1 MINPVERTGEFLAAL
16 ASHHNVSDKTKPLV
30 QRSDPSTQH
39 EFTQLAVELTT
50 RIAEMQT
57 FVSKCQR
64 RYEDFSPRGMRD
76 AERDEIDS
84 AVAQFLRTAMA
95 QIDVLKADAVRTLE
109 QRAGGSFPAHQLGVV
124 VILNEDLQGVSKLS
138 EGLRG
143 VRIRRAIAD
152 KSKVTVKYNVDV
164 AREMAAERREREKRE
179 AGRGTEEDDEGLAM
193 LEQAFERENEALVTE
208 LVETREQVREAERT
222 VFEIANLNHVF
233 ATKVL
238 EQAREIETL
247 YELAV
252 ESTENVE
259 RGNRELRKMKRRGPL
274 LQYVFALFA
283 VLLTL
288 AILFL
293 DWMASR
299 RSFFFI

>member
-30 QRSDPSTQH
+30 QRPDPSTQH

-64 RYEDFSPRGMRD
+64 RYEDFSPRGMKD

-95 QIDVLKADAVRTLE
+95 QIDVLKADAVRALE
-109 QRAGGSFPAHQLGVV
+109 QRTGGSFPAHQLGVV

-143 VRIRRAIAD
+143 VRIRRAISD
-152 KSKVTVKYNVDV
+152 KSKVTVKYNADV
-164 AREMAAERREREKRE
+164 AREMAAERRERERRE
-179 AGRGTEEDDEGLAM
+179 GGTEEDDEGLAV

-274 LQYVFALFA
+274 LQYGFALFA